1 MFDTLIQAT
10 SFLFRMAAYL
20 GGMFVM
26 ILIFLFCV
34 LLLLSASYL
43 CISCAVCLLGE
54 FLDQH
59 EKNHREAE
67 KNRKILR

>member
-1 MFDTLIQAT
+1 MFETLIEAT

-26 ILIFLFCV
+26 ILIFLFCL

-43 CISCAVCLLGE
+43 CLACAYGLLCE
-54 FLDQH
+54 IKTRMLRH
-59 EKNHREAE
+59 EKDHRKA
-67 KNRKILR
+67 